1 MGSIYFRLRSDI
13 KIGESILLNFL
24 EEVSSLKIS
33 RPLVICDENL
43 ISGDYFTKI
52 KPQIDEYSKKG
63 FFRSLSLKGEPSY
76 ELLSSLMEEIDISNI
91 DGVVSIGGGSTID
104 IGKGISLLAKNPCE
118 PKKLKGFPV
127 DLDEPL
133 PHITIPSILGS
144 GSEASFNAVFVDEA
158 EGRKLGINY
167 INNFPSLV
175 LVDPNLTMSAPLPS
189 VIASALDSMVHCVDS
204 FGSIKSSPVSRMFS
218 IEGFKNVWD
227 FLTDGDIYSPTSRIK
242 LALASIHGIYAL
254 MNSGD
259 GPTNGF
265 AYYFGVKD
273 RIPHGM
279 AGGMFLKDV
288 MLWNYKQGYMGYKN
302 LIQNSNTPDIDIF
315 FKKFSGILEKYSIP
329 TLKDYG
335 YTVDDCANLS
345 VEVGSALVG
354 SFSGNP
360 LIFNEESANWVLDQ
374 QFIKRN

>member
-1 MGSIYFRLRSDI
+1 
-13 KIGESILLNFL
+13 
-24 EEVSSLKIS
+24 
-33 RPLVICDENL
+33 
-43 ISGDYFTKI
+43 
-52 KPQIDEYSKKG
+52 
-63 FFRSLSLKGEPSY
+63 
-76 ELLSSLMEEIDISNI
+76 
-91 DGVVSIGGGSTID
+91 
-104 IGKGISLLAKNPCE
+104 
-118 PKKLKGFPV
+118 
-127 DLDEPL
+127 
-133 PHITIPSILGS
+133 
-144 GSEASFNAVFVDEA
+144 
-158 EGRKLGINY
+158 
-167 INNFPSLV
+167 
-175 LVDPNLTMSAPLPS
+175 
-189 VIASALDSMVHCVDS
+189 
-204 FGSIKSSPVSRMFS
+204 
-218 IEGFKNVWD
+218 
-227 FLTDGDIYSPTSRIK
+227 
-242 LALASIHGIYAL
+242 

-288 MLWNYKQGYMGYKN
+288 MLWNYKQGYMEYKN